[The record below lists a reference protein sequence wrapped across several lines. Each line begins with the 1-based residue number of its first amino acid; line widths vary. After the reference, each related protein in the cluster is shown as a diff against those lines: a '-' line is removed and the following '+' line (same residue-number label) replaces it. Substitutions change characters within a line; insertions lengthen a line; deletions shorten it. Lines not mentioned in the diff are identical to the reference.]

1 MRTLIAT
8 ALVLSFVLPLVSP
21 AEAQSARLPR
31 KSNAERQVEEI
42 NRNLRQGDRLRQL
55 DQQYQIDNNQFRQSF
70 DRQRAFSNPP
80 ARIGTCPAGSIGC

>member
-1 MRTLIAT
+1 MRPLIA
-8 ALVLSFVLPLVSP
+8 ALMRSFFMPLASP

-31 KSNAERQVEEI
+31 KSNAERQVEDI

-55 DQQYQIDNNQFRQSF
+55 EQQYQVDSNQVRQSL

-80 ARIGTCPAGSIGC
+80 ARIGTCPVGSIGC

>member
-1 MRTLIAT
+1 MRTLIA

-55 DQQYQIDNNQFRQSF
+55 EQQYQVDSNQFRQSV
-70 DRQRAFSNPP
+70 DRQRVFSNPP
-80 ARIGTCPAGSIGC
+80 ARIGTCPVGSIGC